1 MTAELSTLLRRG
13 LAAHEGNRLQ
23 EAEKIYRRV
32 LDIAPNNREAEH
44 LLATLLTRQ
53 GHHREALELFENCV
67 SHMGA
72 NPAARCNYAIALEA
86 NGNIEHAI
94 DEFRLA
100 LSYHGDFPTA
110 LFHLARLEKAR
121 GNYGQTID
129 LLGRMLNLHSG
140 NFDAFLLFGEALNAL
155 GQYEAALM
163 AFENAAEAAKL
174 DADKINQVGAVLL
187 RLGHLDAAQ
196 NLFSRALS
204 IHADHVPSMV
214 NMAASLIAAGKY
226 QQANNVL
233 EAART
238 HAPDMADIE
247 GLFADILIRGGDTAH
262 GVARLAALVEKNPAR
277 ADFHARLLS
286 ALLYLPQFDG
296 PEYLKQARQWARSH
310 LPPQTSPPKFANTRS
325 TDRRLRIGWISPD
338 FRDHPLYAR
347 LMGLAR
353 NHDRNTVELFLY
365 SAVTR
370 HDDIT
375 RQWQIVA
382 DSWRDVAGQ
391 DAQRIAERI
400 RKDKIDILV
409 DLSGF
414 TRDHPIEVFAH
425 RPAPVQVTFY
435 HASTGIGQI
444 DHMFG
449 HVDMTAAGAAEN
461 RICSETLHRLPHAAF
476 AYTPPENS
484 QATGPLP
491 ALLNGYL
498 TFGFVGTLPRIG
510 DTVLNSWARIMNKAA
525 NSRLIIQADGLHD
538 AFVRQNFLDRARQA
552 GIHIDRVTCQGITPD
567 KIRNTAIYDQI
578 DIGLDPF
585 PANNITAG
593 CDMLWHGVPFV
604 TLAGTM
610 PSARCGLGV
619 LSDVGLDA
627 LAAETRNGYVQ
638 KAVLLG
644 RDVDALSMIRRTLRD
659 RVLKASMMNHRLI
672 AADFEEAYRDI
683 WRTWCTR

>member
-13 LAAHEGNRLQ
+13 LAAHEGNRPQ
-23 EAEKIYRRV
+23 EAEKLYRHV
-32 LDIAPNNREAEH
+32 LDIAPNHSEAEH
-44 LLATLLTRQ
+44 LLATLLTKQ
-53 GHHREALELFENCV
+53 GQHREALELFESCIAR
-67 SHMGA
+67 MGA

-86 NGNIEHAI
+86 SGNIDRAI

-129 LLGRMLNLHSG
+129 LLGRMLNLHNG

-174 DADKINQVGAVLL
+174 DADKINRVGAVLL
-187 RLGHLDAAQ
+187 RLGHIDAAQ

-204 IHADHVPSMV
+204 IHADHVPSLINLAM
-214 NMAASLIAAGKY
+214 SLIAAGRY
-226 QQANNVL
+226 QHAHDIL
-233 EAART
+233 ETAHS
-238 HAPDMADIE
+238 HAPDLPDIE
-247 GLFADILIRGGDTAH
+247 ALFADILIRSGDTVN

-277 ADFHARLLS
+277 SDFHARLLS

-310 LPPQTSPPKFANTRS
+310 LPPLVEPPRYANNKMP
-325 TDRRLRIGWISPD
+325 DRRLRIGWISPD
-338 FRDHPLYAR
+338 FRDHPLHAR
-347 LMGLAR
+347 LMGMAR
-353 NHDRNTVELFLY
+353 HHNRNEIELFIY

-382 DSWRDVAGQ
+382 DSWRDIAGQ
-391 DAQRIAERI
+391 DAERIAARI
-400 RKDKIDILV
+400 RKDRIDILV

-425 RPAPVQVTFY
+425 RAAPVQATFH
-435 HASTGIGQI
+435 HASTGIAHI
-444 DHMFG
+444 DYIFG
-449 HVDMTAAGAAEN
+449 HADMVAPGAPEN
-461 RICSETLHRLPHAAF
+461 RICSEMLHRLPHAGF

-484 QATGPLP
+484 PATGPLP

-498 TFGFVGTLPRIG
+498 TFGFTGTLPRIS
-510 DTVLNSWARIMNKAA
+510 DAVLNCWARIMNKAA
-525 NSRLIIQADGLHD
+525 NSKMIIQADGLHD
-538 AFVRQNFLDRARQA
+538 EFVRQNFLDRARQA
-552 GIHIDRVTCQGITPD
+552 GLHADRITCQGIDPD
-567 KIRNTAIYDQI
+567 KIRNTAIFDQI
-578 DIGLDPF
+578 DVGLDAF
-585 PANNITAG
+585 PANNIMAG

-610 PSARCGLGV
+610 PAARCGLGI
-619 LSDVGLDA
+619 LADVGLDA
-627 LAAETRNGYVQ
+627 LAAETHNGYVE

-644 RDVDALSMIRRTLRD
+644 RDLDALSMIRRTLRD
-659 RVLKASMMNHRLI
+659 RVLKASMMDHRLI
-672 AADFEEAYRDI
+672 AGDFEQAYREI
-683 WRTWCTR
+683 WRRWCAQ